1 MNQYIVIKTMG
12 RGAYG
17 KVKLCLDSQTH
28 ELYAIKVVNH
38 SRATRRPRALPG
50 SRQAHSTLDA
60 DVVQEIAVMKQLDH
74 PNIVR
79 LVEVIGEAWLGQV
92 QGVRS
97 VDRVCRPAW
106 ECWWRLAVRPSPPL
120 RYCAM
125 PAVSWAL
132 PPAAEQACWPSS
144 ALSRRKHVSA
154 VHALQEGVLDGA
166 CDWPM
171 LQGALHM
178 ACQEAAW

>member
-50 SRQAHSTLDA
+50 ARQAHSTLDA

-79 LVEVIGEAWLGQV
+79 LVEVIGEAPHRVAWHMQGAGQAD
-92 QGVRS
+92 S
-97 VDRVCRPAW
+97 LCRPARARSCMHQLADGIS
-106 ECWWRLAVRPSPPL
+106 EAGTSMLLQCHASGLMRTAACRQPDTVHWRSIAWGVGH
-120 RYCAM
+120 C
-125 PAVSWAL
+125 
-132 PPAAEQACWPSS
+132 
-144 ALSRRKHVSA
+144 KHVSA
-154 VHALQEGVLDGA
+154 VHELRINCKREWFSGS
-166 CDWPM
+166 W
-171 LQGALHM
+171 
-178 ACQEAAW
+178 